1 VPQFGCFPFAVDA
14 AASKV
19 RPYGALP
26 SKSVRKRGR
35 PRKFNRPSQVVALTL
50 PNRTLR
56 HLKRI
61 HPDPAWAIVTL
72 VEKRAP
78 DEDDAAREHAD
89 LVAVAE
95 RRFLI
100 AVNRTVVRK
109 LPGVHIIPLDG
120 HRAFLA
126 LDPGHGMADLE
137 LAVLDRLENG
147 AVNGR
152 ERHALVDLRT
162 RLAKWRRDRSLRVN
176 TRAIIV
182 LEKSR

>member
-1 VPQFGCFPFAVDA
+1 
-14 AASKV
+14 
-19 RPYGALP
+19 LP
-26 SKSVRKRGR
+26 SKSSRRRGR
-35 PRKFNRPSQVVALTL
+35 PRKFNHPSQVVALTL
-50 PNRTLR
+50 PNKTVR

-61 HPDPAWAIVTL
+61 HPDLAWAIVTM
-72 VEKRAP
+72 VEKRPP
-78 DEDDAAREHAD
+78 DSDIAAREHAD
-89 LVAVAE
+89 LVAVAD

-126 LDPGHGMADLE
+126 LDPSHGMADLE
-137 LAVLDRLENG
+137 LAVLDRLGNG
-147 AVNGR
+147 SVNGR
-152 ERHALVDLRT
+152 ERQALADLRD
-162 RLAKWRRDRSLRVN
+162 RLAKWRRDRSLSVY